1 MKKRA
6 IMISMLL
13 VMALS
18 VTGCSQKTATKDKDT
33 KTEETAKTDDAE
45 ETESDNTED
54 TSEDTPTTAELM
66 AGIDVEKCV
75 TLGDYKGVTVEKTIQ
90 SVTDEDVQNE
100 IDNALA
106 NYPVEVDQAAKEG
119 DTVNIDYVG
128 KIDGTAFD
136 GGSTNGQ
143 GTDLEIGS
151 GSYIDDFE
159 DQLVG
164 AHPGDK
170 VEVTVTFPD
179 EYPASPDLA
188 GKEAVFDVTVNG
200 IYE

>member
-1 MKKRA
+1 MQPR
-6 IMISMLL
+6 
-13 VMALS
+13 
-18 VTGCSQKTATKDKDT
+18 TPEATEAADAT
-33 KTEETAKTDDAE
+33 ETPEATEEATAYST
-45 ETESDNTED
+45 D
-54 TSEDTPTTAELM
+54 TSL
-66 AGIDVEKCV
+66 
-75 TLGDYKGVTVEKTIQ
+75 TVK
-90 SVTDEDVQNE
+90 D
-100 IDNALA
+100 
-106 NYPVEVDQAAKEG
+106 G

-136 GGSTNGQ
+136 GGSTNGK